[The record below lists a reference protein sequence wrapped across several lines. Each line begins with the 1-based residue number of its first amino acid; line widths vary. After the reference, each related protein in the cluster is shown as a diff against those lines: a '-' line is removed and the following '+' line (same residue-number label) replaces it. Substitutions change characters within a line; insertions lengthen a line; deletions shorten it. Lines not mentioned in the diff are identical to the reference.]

1 MTDKRIFILAHKEAR
16 IRAVACVVCAPA
28 GDVVTVSK
36 PTRSLDQNAVQ
47 WPYLDAFSRQLKWPV
62 NGAAIKLAP
71 DEWKDILTAAF
82 EGERVRLAQGLNGGV
97 VMLGLRTSKMSKAR
111 FSEWLEF
118 LMATAADRG
127 VVLNRDEQE
136 AHQCSAAHAID
147 A

>member
-16 IRAVACVVCAPA
+16 IRAVACVAEAPD
-28 GDVVTVSK
+28 GYVVTVRE
-36 PTRSLDQNAVQ
+36 PTRSIYQNAVQ
-47 WPYLDAFSRQLKWPV
+47 WPYLEAFSKQLKWPV
-62 NGAAIKLAP
+62 NGVAVELSP
-71 DEWKDILTAAF
+71 EEFKDILTAAF

-127 VVLNRDEQE
+127 VVLSRDEQE
-136 AHQCSAAHAID
+136 ADQCSAAHAID